1 MSETRPQEAAP
12 AAGSDTELPI
22 DENQIIAERRA
33 KLAALREAVA
43 VPFPND
49 FVPADRAD
57 ALLAAHDGKTR
68 EELEADNISVSV
80 AGRMVLKRV
89 QGKASFA
96 TLQDA
101 TGRIQ
106 LWMNDDGVGAEAHD
120 AFKHW
125 DLGDIV
131 AAEGTLFKTKKGEL
145 SIRCTMVRLLTKS
158 LRPLPDKFHGLAD
171 QEMRYRHTKGTKKF
185 NIFSNM
191 DDGSDL
197 ISTVIKSKISSLTT
211 GNDNNPTQIGRASC
225 RERV

>member
-1 MSETRPQEAAP
+1 MSTNTTMDRQDRHAAAATGSAAP
-12 AAGSDTELPI
+12 HDMAGEPAV

-33 KLAALREAVA
+33 KLAALRESTAI
-43 VPFPND
+43 PFPND
-49 FVPADRAD
+49 FVPAHRAG
-57 ALLAAHDGKTR
+57 ALLAGHDQQTR
-68 EELEADNISVSV
+68 EELEALNLQVSV

-106 LWMNDDGVGAEAHD
+106 LWMNDDGVGAETHE
-120 AFKHW
+120 AFKRW

-145 SIRCTMVRLLTKS
+145 SVRCRHVRLLTKS

-171 QEMRYRHTKGTKKF
+171 QECA
-185 NIFSNM
+185 I
-191 DDGSDL
+191 
-197 ISTVIKSKISSLTT
+197 
-211 GNDNNPTQIGRASC
+211 ASAMWT
-225 RERV
+225 